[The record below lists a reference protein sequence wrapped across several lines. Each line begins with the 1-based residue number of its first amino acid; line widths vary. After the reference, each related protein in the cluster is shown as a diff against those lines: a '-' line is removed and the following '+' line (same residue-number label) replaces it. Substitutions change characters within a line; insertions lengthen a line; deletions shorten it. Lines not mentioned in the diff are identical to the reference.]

1 MTDQSKSIGP
11 IPRRRTTESRNVTLR
26 PAQIDALN
34 YVAGENQYD
43 SFSKALRHVVDDYF
57 HRRMAAGN
65 LPEDVAEKVFAD
77 LAAQPE

>member
-1 MTDQSKSIGP
+1 METAKAIGP

-43 SFSKALRHVVDDYF
+43 SFSKALRHVVDTYF
-57 HRRMAAGN
+57 AARAEAGD
-65 LPEDVAEKVFAD
+65 LPVDVHAKVVDD
-77 LAAQPE
+77 LEANPTV